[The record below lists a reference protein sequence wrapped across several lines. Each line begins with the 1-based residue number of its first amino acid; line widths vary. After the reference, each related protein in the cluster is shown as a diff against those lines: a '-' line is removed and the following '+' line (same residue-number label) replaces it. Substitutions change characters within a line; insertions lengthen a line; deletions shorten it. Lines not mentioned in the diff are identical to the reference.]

1 MHKAMTSSL
10 FLVRHGK
17 AMTES
22 QDSSRPLSPQGVK
35 ELEKLAKY
43 LSAQNIQVDEILH
56 SNKLRAR
63 QTAEILSKHIDS
75 AKRLREAGGLSPMDD
90 PQPWMDEL
98 TVSKD
103 KLMLVGHLPFMSRL
117 ASLLLTRRMN
127 SSCIVFYPGTVA
139 AFRNSGGDWA
149 VEWVIPASFKS

>member
-1 MHKAMTSSL
+1 MTSSL

-17 AMTES
+17 AMSES
-22 QDSSRPLSPQGVK
+22 QDSSRPLSSQGIK
-35 ELEKLAKY
+35 ELEKMAKY
-43 LSAQNIQVDEILH
+43 ISAQNIQIDEILH

-63 QTAEILSKHIDS
+63 QTAEILSKHIGP
-75 AKRLREAGGLSPMDD
+75 AKGLREAGGLSPMDD

-127 SSCIVFYPGTVA
+127 SPCIVFYPGTVA

-149 VEWVIPASFKS
+149 VEWVMPPSFTR

>member
-1 MHKAMTSSL
+1 MTSAL
-10 FLVRHGK
+10 FLVRHGQ
-17 AMTES
+17 AMPES
-22 QDSSRPLSPQGVK
+22 RDSLRPLSPQGVK

-43 LSAQNIQVDEILH
+43 LAEQNIQIDEVLH

-63 QTAEILSKHIDS
+63 QTAEILSKHIGPS
-75 AKRLREAGGLSPMDD
+75 GGLREVGGLNPMDD
-90 PQPWMDEL
+90 PQPWIDEL

-103 KLMLVGHLPFMSRL
+103 KLMIVGHLPFMSRL

-139 AFRNSGGDWA
+139 AFRNSGSDWA
-149 VEWVIPASFKS
+149 VEWVIPTSFTR

>member
-1 MHKAMTSSL
+1 MTSSL

-17 AMTES
+17 AMSES
-22 QDSSRPLSPQGVK
+22 QDSLRPLSPQGVK

-43 LSAQNIQVDEILH
+43 LSTQNIQIDEILH

-63 QTAEILSKHIDS
+63 QTAEILSKYIGPS
-75 AKRLREAGGLSPMDD
+75 RGLREAGGLSPMDD
-90 PQPWMDEL
+90 PQPWINEL

-103 KLMLVGHLPFMSRL
+103 KLMLVGHLPFISRL

-149 VEWVIPASFKS
+149 VEWVIPTSFTR

>member
-1 MHKAMTSSL
+1 MTSSL
-10 FLVRHGK
+10 YLVRHGK
-17 AMTES
+17 AMPES
-22 QDSSRPLSPQGVK
+22 QDSLRALSPQGVK

-43 LSAQNIQVDEILH
+43 LTAQNIQIDEILH

-63 QTAEILSKHIDS
+63 QTAEILSKYIGPS
-75 AKRLREAGGLSPMDD
+75 GGLREAGGLSPMDD
-90 PQPWMDEL
+90 PQPWINDL

-117 ASLLLTRRMN
+117 ASLLVTRRAN
-127 SSCIVFYPGTVA
+127 SPCIVFYPGTVA

-149 VEWVIPASFKS
+149 IEWVIPASFTR